1 METNF
6 LTTLAQ
12 TPPGFASLTYTSKG
26 TGETARY
33 TLQLGFSYVKALER
47 SLVDLEC
54 LDIIALGETKKFSP
68 ELMAQA
74 ASEVRA
80 SLEKS
85 IDAHSKGQQNADY
98 TKKGQ
103 YVPLFMGLNLNKSDG
118 SFQLFGLVQNKVSL
132 VPGVKKFVKSAD
144 LTLAKDLIRR
154 ELTLGKFRE
163 FALDEGTI
171 HKARLNGATVE
182 F

>member
-6 LTTLAQ
+6 LQTLAQ

-33 TLQLGFSYVKALER
+33 TVQLGFSYAKALER
-47 SLVDLEC
+47 SLLDLDC
-54 LDIIALGETKKFSP
+54 LDILSLGKTKGFSP

-74 ASEVRA
+74 AAEVQA

-85 IDAHSKGQQNADY
+85 IEAHSKGEQSADY

-103 YVPLFMGLNLNKSDG
+103 YVPLFMGLNVNKTDN

-132 VPGVKKFVKSAD
+132 VPGVHKPVKSAD
-144 LTLAKDLIRR
+144 LTLAKNLIRR

-163 FALDEGTI
+163 FALDEDTI